1 MPDPIRS
8 IRVPDE
14 LWEAAQDKA
23 STVGDTIS
31 DVVRKALLWYV
42 NGP

>member
-14 LWEAAQDKA
+14 LWQAAQDKA
-23 STVGDTIS
+23 DVVGETVS

-42 NGP
+42 ARP